1 MLRICL
7 SSRHYPK
14 VSVRKNLELTVEGS
28 EEHGRDIATYIA
40 ENLQGHDD
48 DIKAEV
54 QEKAGGIFLWVAIV
68 VSLLNKAYDD
78 GWLEAMRKALDE
90 VPSDLED
97 VFNRLLRKDDAAMA
111 ETVRMF

>member
-54 QEKAGGIFLWVAIV
+54 QEKAGGIFLWVAIA